1 MKIES
6 LSIKSLT
13 IGIFIMIGVIAIV
26 LSLLA
31 GSYFKKAALDAQIN
45 SLSRVIEVS
54 SHEMLK
60 QLRVFTFDLGMKLGH
75 NREIIREV
83 NESLSTGNNNKLV
96 NLLDDP
102 FVNGF
107 VGFSD
112 IDLKKIRVYDLQL
125 TLIAENTSYKE
136 GSSEKLPL
144 FIKNE
149 MKQRS
154 SSERLR
160 AFDALW
166 LSAEGPLFSTLVP
179 LGGLRPVGYLEVVI
193 NPLLNLPDIGK
204 ITKTPIRIYSIS
216 GNQINTNDQKVSDG
230 HLPVEFILHATNG
243 EPAFRIVGYENIDDL
258 NREMESTLILT
269 ISGFLILSLATLIF
283 ALWMFRRFMFTPV
296 RHMIK
301 DMEEITNG
309 NQELTVS
316 SKGLREFNILADAFN
331 LMTSQVRMRTN
342 DLQRLLD
349 LDENGLI
356 CFDSDSDVVYFNE
369 GATRLF
375 GYAAE
380 EVVDLDIE
388 DLFKE
393 DISALINN
401 AEKTGS
407 SQDNI
412 KDNIKDNIQNNN
424 QDNIKVILN
433 CKHKN
438 GQQFEREAVI
448 NAVNVMGKGGFA
460 VALSK
465 AQKDEPVS
473 ETQNDQ
479 RLKAVEQTL
488 SNLLAVAKENTGIIS
503 ESDVPDLSM
512 LSSALQGTPKSLL
525 REQVVKLMNLSLTC
539 WEHDLGKTKLELAE
553 QSSLWP
559 VYIDKSTPT
568 TRTLDKYLNI
578 DLCPKNPRSQRAID
592 TAEFVLRKVDRKIAV
607 KSNELQEALNS
618 FRQLISGIKSS
629 KS

>member
-54 SHEMLK
+54 SHEMFK

-75 NREIIREV
+75 NRELISEV
-83 NESLSTGNNNKLV
+83 NESISTGNKNKLV

-125 TLIAENTSYKE
+125 KLIAENTSYKE
-136 GSSEKLPL
+136 SSNENLPL
-144 FIKNE
+144 FMKKE
-149 MKQRS
+149 MQQRS

-166 LSAEGPLFSTLVP
+166 LSPGGPLFSTLVP

-204 ITKTPIRIYSIS
+204 ITKTPVRIYSIA
-216 GNQINTNDQKVSDG
+216 GNQISTNDQKVTDG
-230 HLPVEFILHATNG
+230 HLPIEFILHASNG
-243 EPAFRIVGYENIDDL
+243 EPAFRIVGYENIDEL
-258 NREMESTLILT
+258 NREMESTLVLT

-296 RHMIK
+296 RRMIK

-331 LMTSQVRMRTN
+331 LMTEQVRMRTN

-349 LDENGLI
+349 LDDNGLM

-393 DISALINN
+393 DISALIND
-401 AEKTGS
+401 AEKIGS
-407 SQDNI
+407 SQDI
-412 KDNIKDNIQNNN
+412 IGDNIQNNN

-448 NAVNVMGKGGFA
+448 NAVNVMGKSGFA

-465 AQKDEPVS
+465 TQKDEPVS
-473 ETQNDQ
+473 EIQSDQ

-488 SNLLAVAKENTGIIS
+488 SNLLAVAKENTAIVS

-525 REQVVKLMNLSLTC
+525 REKVVELMNLSLTC

-592 TAEFVLRKVDRKIAV
+592 TAEFVLRKVDRKIAI
-607 KSNELQEALNS
+607 KSNELQDALNS